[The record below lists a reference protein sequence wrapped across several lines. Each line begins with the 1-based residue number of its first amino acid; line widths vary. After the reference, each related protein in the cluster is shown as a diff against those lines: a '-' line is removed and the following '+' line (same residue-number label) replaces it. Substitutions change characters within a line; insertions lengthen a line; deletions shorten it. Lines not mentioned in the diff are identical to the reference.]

1 MMRFVRNVF
10 LSLCVAAVLPAVCGC
25 NIFGF
30 LGASANGPDDVPAQ
44 YVPKKESML
53 VLAESY
59 GAAPSADIDSQYL
72 SYALTKNLKDH
83 NVAPTIDQKVL
94 VQIRD
99 ANGEQYDKM
108 TITAIGRAVGAKQV
122 LYVQITSAQLEQ
134 PSGSDQVRGAMSAKV
149 RIVDC
154 DTGETRWPAGS
165 RTGAVVQIQTNW
177 ARTSTS
183 QTKIHDTMAD
193 DLAEAIG
200 KLFHSYTPDHFTDTS
215 KLAQQ

>member
-1 MMRFVRNVF
+1 MSGFVRKLF
-10 LSLCVAAVLPAVCGC
+10 LSVCVSAMLPTLCGC

-30 LGASANGPDDVPAQ
+30 LSSTANGPDDVPAK

-72 SYALTKNLKDH
+72 SYSLTKNLKDH
-83 NVAPTIDQKVL
+83 DIAPTIDPKVL
-94 VQIRD
+94 VGLRD
-99 ANGEQYDKM
+99 ANGDEYNKM
-108 TITAIGRAVGAKQV
+108 TITAIGRAAGAKQV
-122 LYVQITSAQLEQ
+122 LYVQITNAQLEQ
-134 PSGSDQVRGAMSAKV
+134 PNGSDQVRGVMSAKV

-154 DTGETRWPAGS
+154 DSGETRWPAGS
-165 RTGAVVQIQTNW
+165 RTGAVVKIQTDW
-177 ARTSTS
+177 ARTSTP
-183 QTKIHDTMAD
+183 QTKIHDKMSD

>member
-1 MMRFVRNVF
+1 MIGFVRKLL
-10 LSLCVAAVLPAVCGC
+10 LSICVSAVLPMVCGC

-30 LGASANGPDDVPAQ
+30 LGSSANGPDPVPAQ

-59 GAAPSADIDSQYL
+59 GAAPSAEIDSQYL
-72 SYALTKNLKDH
+72 SYALTKNVND
-83 NVAPTIDQKVL
+83 NNIAPTIDPKVL
-94 VQIRD
+94 VQLHD
-99 ANGEQYDKM
+99 ANGEQYNKM
-108 TITAIGRAVGAKQV
+108 TITAIGRAANAKQV

-134 PSGSDQVRGAMSAKV
+134 PNGSDQVRGVMSAKV

-154 DTGETRWPAGS
+154 ETGETRWPAGS
-165 RTGAVVQIQTNW
+165 RTGAVVQIKTAW
-177 ARTSTS
+177 ARTSTT

-200 KLFHSYTPDHFTDTS
+200 KLFHTYTPDHFTDAS
-215 KLAQQ
+215 KLAQ